1 MIRKKLR
8 SVCIALVLCLLLL
21 PAAALAADGTV
32 YGTIEVGGIALT
44 NSENAPTVY
53 ATTDD
58 SGNVITEGADEN
70 NYNVMWDGSTLTLR
84 NATIQQAEEYGNS
97 RESMA
102 IYRQSGDLAIALVG
116 ENTVDAPGNG
126 SASSCGINLGGGSLT
141 INGEENASL
150 LVFGGPTTNG
160 NSCGIYARGTITID
174 SGTVTATGESASAA
188 SYGICAG
195 GAVTINDGS
204 VTATS
209 GEAGGNSIGIYTSG
223 SVTIEDGTVIATG
236 ESAAAASYGIDA
248 VGTVTIENGT
258 VNATSG
264 KAGGNSVGIYTL
276 NSVTINGGDVTAT
289 AGDAVGSSY
298 GINTANISTS
308 IIVNG
313 GTVTATSGEA
323 YGDSCA
329 IFAESQTSASAASSS
344 VTINGGTV
352 TARAGNAVGRGW
364 YSCGIKIEGFLT
376 ITDGTVIAV
385 AGDAIGAGTKA
396 SCGIFSFKNVAISDG
411 DVTGIG
417 GTGEYSWGIACND
430 ILTIKG
436 GTVVG
441 KGGPLAGANI
451 QYSAGI
457 NGMGKV
463 EISGGTVTGT
473 GGDTEAGDSFGICTG
488 DTTSYNV
495 VTVSIKDAT
504 VTATGGTAASG
515 NSSGISA
522 TNTIADV
529 KVTIEDAAVTT
540 TGGTAGTGN
549 SYGIRAET
557 TDTDKSA
564 EVTINGN
571 SVVRANMTGE
581 EGVDGKTISGTT
593 TTQENSIVLENGVGT
608 VYGDVTLQE
617 NLTVGAD
624 ESLTIPQGATLTI
637 PSGVTVNNSGV
648 ITNEGTIDNQGT
660 LTIEPGGNL
669 AGDVTGNQAIY
680 KVTNV
685 TLNRSNLSLTAGG
698 TAWLRAAVQPDNAAN
713 QSVTWASS
721 DPSVATVDQNGVV
734 TAVAPG
740 TATITVTTQDGNHTA
755 ACTVTVRPDIPPANP
770 NYRITVEATQGGTV
784 TADPTAAKAGATVTL
799 TPVPDRGYQVGAV
812 AVTDRFGEAVAV
824 TENADGTYTFTMP
837 NGQVTVT
844 VTFEQAPLP
853 FHDVTE
859 GDWFYDAVRYAYET
873 GLMDGV
879 GDSLFAPNSETTR
892 AQLVTIL
899 YRLAGQPAV
908 SGDLIFTDVEVGTWY
923 TDAVAWAAENGIVN
937 GTTDTTFAPGEDIT
951 REQLVTVLYRYA
963 ESKGYDVSASADL
976 SGYPDAGQVQ
986 DYAQPAMAWAVAEG
1000 IVEGVDGNLNPAGN
1014 ATRAQI
1020 ATILMRFCEGV
1031 AK

>member
-8 SVCIALVLCLLLL
+8 SVCLALVLCLLL

-44 NSENAPTVY
+44 NSADTPVVY
-53 ATTDD
+53 ATTDE
-58 SGNVITEGADEN
+58 SGTVTTEGATAE

-84 NATIQQAEEYGNS
+84 NATIQQAKEYSDKNK
-97 RESMA
+97 EKIA
-102 IYRQSGDLAIALVG
+102 VYRASGDLNLALVG
-116 ENTVDAPGNG
+116 ENTVDALGGG
-126 SASSCGINLGGGSLT
+126 SAASCGINLGNGSLT
-141 INGEENASL
+141 ISGENSASL
-150 LVFGGPTTNG
+150 TVYGGPTEHG
-160 NSCGIYARGTITID
+160 NSCGIYANGTITID
-174 SGTVTATGESASAA
+174 SGTVTVTGESASAA

-209 GEAGGNSIGIYTSG
+209 GEAGGNSIGIYTSNSVTIKNG
-223 SVTIEDGTVIATG
+223 TVNTTGESASAASYGIDAGGAVTIEDGTV
-236 ESAAAASYGIDA
+236 
-248 VGTVTIENGT
+248 
-258 VNATSG
+258 NAKSG

-308 IIVNG
+308 ITVNG

-323 YGDSCA
+323 KGDSCA
-329 IFAESQTSASAASSS
+329 IFAESQINADDASSS

-352 TARAGNAVGRGW
+352 TARAGNAVGDGW

-376 ITDGTVIAV
+376 ITDGTVTATAADAV
-385 AGDAIGAGTKA
+385 GTGTNKA
-396 SCGIFSFKNVAISDG
+396 SIGIFSFKNVTISGG

-417 GTGEYSWGIACND
+417 GTGEMSWGIACND
-430 ILTIKG
+430 ILTITG
-436 GTVVG
+436 STVVG
-441 KGGPLAGANI
+441 KGGPLAGTNI
-451 QYSAGI
+451 QYSAGV

-463 EISGGTVTGT
+463 ELSGGTVTGT
-473 GGDTEAGDSFGICTG
+473 GGDTEAGDSFGICAG

-495 VTVSIKDAT
+495 VTVSIKNAT
-504 VTATGGTAASG
+504 VTATGGTATNGSSG
-515 NSSGISA
+515 GISA

-529 KVTIEDAAVTT
+529 EVTIENAAVTT
-540 TGGTAGTGN
+540 TGGAAEQG
-549 SYGIRAET
+549 SYGILAET
-557 TDTDKSA
+557 TGTAVD
-564 EVTINGN
+564 VTINGN
-571 SVVRANMTGE
+571 SVVRANMTGVE
-581 EGVDGKTISGTT
+581 DVDGEPISGD
-593 TTQENSIVLENGVGT
+593 SIDKQNGIIFENGEGT
-608 VYGDVTLQE
+608 VYGNVELQE
-617 NLTVGAD
+617 DLTVGAD
-624 ESLTIPQGATLTI
+624 ESLTIPQGATLLI
-637 PSGVTVNNSGV
+637 PENVTLTNRGTMTNN
-648 ITNEGTIDNQGT
+648 GTIKNRGT

-669 AGDVTGNQAIY
+669 AGNVTGNQATY
-680 KVTNV
+680 KVAGV

-698 TAWLRAAVQPDNAAN
+698 NAWLRAAVQPDNAAN

-740 TATITVTTQDGNHTA
+740 AATITVTTVDGGFTA
-755 ACTVTVRPDIPPANP
+755 ICTVTVRPDIPPANP
-770 NYRITVEATQGGTV
+770 NYRITLEATQGGTV

-799 TPVPDRGYQVGAV
+799 TPVPDRGYQVGSV

-844 VTFEQAPLP
+844 VTFAEAPLP
-853 FHDVTE
+853 FPDVAE

-879 GDSLFAPNSETTR
+879 GDNLFAPNSETTR

-899 YRLAGQPAV
+899 YRLEGEPEV
-908 SGDLIFTDVEVGTWY
+908 SGTSGFTDVEADTWY
-923 TDAVAWAAENGIVN
+923 TDAVAWAAANGIVN
-937 GTTDTTFAPGEDIT
+937 GVSETEFAPGKDIT
-951 REQLVTVLYRYA
+951 REQLATILFRYA
-963 ESKGYDVSASADL
+963 EAKGYDVSARADL
-976 SGYPDAGQVQ
+976 SAYPDADQIQ
-986 DYAQPAMAWAVAEG
+986 SYAAESVAWAVAEG
-1000 IVEGVDGNLNPAGN
+1000 LIQGFEDNTLRPAGN

>member
-8 SVCIALVLCLLLL
+8 SVCLALVLCLLL

-44 NSENAPTVY
+44 NSADTPVVY
-53 ATTDD
+53 ATTDE
-58 SGNVITEGADEN
+58 SGTVTTEGATAE

-84 NATIQQAEEYGNS
+84 NATIQQAKEYSDKNK
-97 RESMA
+97 EKIA
-102 IYRQSGDLAIALVG
+102 VYRASGDLNLALVG
-116 ENTVDAPGNG
+116 ENTVDALGGG
-126 SASSCGINLGGGSLT
+126 SAASCGINLGNGSLT
-141 INGEENASL
+141 ISGENSASL
-150 LVFGGPTTNG
+150 TVYGGPTEHG
-160 NSCGIYARGTITID
+160 NSCGIYANGTITID
-174 SGTVTATGESASAA
+174 SGTVTVTGESASAA

-209 GEAGGNSIGIYTSG
+209 GEAGGNSIGIYTSN
-223 SVTIEDGTVIATG
+223 SVTIKNGTVNTTG
-236 ESAAAASYGIDA
+236 ESASAASYGIDA
-248 VGTVTIENGT
+248 GGAVTIEDGT

-308 IIVNG
+308 ITVNG

-323 YGDSCA
+323 KGDSCA
-329 IFAESQTSASAASSS
+329 IFAESQINADDASSS

-352 TARAGNAVGRGW
+352 TARAGNAVGDGW

-376 ITDGTVIAV
+376 ITDGTVTATAADAV
-385 AGDAIGAGTKA
+385 GTGTNKA
-396 SCGIFSFKNVAISDG
+396 SIGIFSFKNVTISGG

-417 GTGEYSWGIACND
+417 GTGEMSWGIACND
-430 ILTIKG
+430 ILTITG
-436 GTVVG
+436 STVVG
-441 KGGPLAGANI
+441 KGGPLAGTNI
-451 QYSAGI
+451 QYSAGV

-463 EISGGTVTGT
+463 ELSGGTVTGT
-473 GGDTEAGDSFGICTG
+473 GGDTEAGDSFGICAG

-495 VTVSIKDAT
+495 VTVSIKNAT
-504 VTATGGTAASG
+504 VTATGGTATNGSSG
-515 NSSGISA
+515 GISA

-529 KVTIEDAAVTT
+529 EVTIENAAVTT
-540 TGGTAGTGN
+540 TGGAAEQG
-549 SYGIRAET
+549 SYGILAET
-557 TDTDKSA
+557 TGTAVD
-564 EVTINGN
+564 VTINGN
-571 SVVRANMTGE
+571 SVVRANMTGVE
-581 EGVDGKTISGTT
+581 DVDGEPISGD
-593 TTQENSIVLENGVGT
+593 SIDKQNGIIFENGEGT
-608 VYGDVTLQE
+608 VYGNVELQE
-617 NLTVGAD
+617 DLTVGAD
-624 ESLTIPQGATLTI
+624 ESLTIPQGATLLI
-637 PSGVTVNNSGV
+637 PENVTLTNRGTMTNN
-648 ITNEGTIDNQGT
+648 GTIKNRGT

-669 AGDVTGNQAIY
+669 AGNVTGNQATY
-680 KVTNV
+680 KVAGV

-698 TAWLRAAVQPDNAAN
+698 NAWLRAAVQPDNAAN

-740 TATITVTTQDGNHTA
+740 AATITVTTVDGGFTA
-755 ACTVTVRPDIPPANP
+755 ICTVTVRPDIPPANP
-770 NYRITVEATQGGTV
+770 NYRITLEATQGGTV

-799 TPVPDRGYQVGAV
+799 TPVPDRGYQVGSV

-844 VTFEQAPLP
+844 VTFAEAPLP
-853 FHDVTE
+853 FPDVAE

-879 GDSLFAPNSETTR
+879 GDNLFAPNSETTR

-899 YRLAGQPAV
+899 YRLEGEPEV
-908 SGDLIFTDVEVGTWY
+908 SGTSGFTDVEADTWY
-923 TDAVAWAAENGIVN
+923 TDAVAWAAANGIVN
-937 GTTDTTFAPGEDIT
+937 GVSETEFAPGKDIT
-951 REQLVTVLYRYA
+951 REQLATILFRYA
-963 ESKGYDVSASADL
+963 EAKGYDVSARADL
-976 SGYPDAGQVQ
+976 SAYPGADQIQ
-986 DYAQPAMAWAVAEG
+986 SYAAESVAWAVAEG
-1000 IVEGVDGNLNPAGN
+1000 LIQGFEDNTLRPAGN

>member
-8 SVCIALVLCLLLL
+8 SVCLALVLCLLL

-44 NSENAPTVY
+44 NSADTPVVY
-53 ATTDD
+53 ATTDE
-58 SGNVITEGADEN
+58 SGTVTTEGATAE

-84 NATIQQAEEYGNS
+84 NATIQQAKEYSDKNK
-97 RESMA
+97 EQLA
-102 IYRQSGDLAIALVG
+102 VYRASGDLNLALVG
-116 ENTVDAPGNG
+116 ENTVDALGGG
-126 SASSCGINLGGGSLT
+126 SAASCGINLGNGSLT
-141 INGEENASL
+141 ISGENSASL
-150 LVFGGPTTNG
+150 TVYGGPTEHG
-160 NSCGIYARGTITID
+160 NSCGIYANGTITID
-174 SGTVTATGESASAA
+174 SGTVTVTGESASAA

-209 GEAGGNSIGIYTSG
+209 GEAGGNSIGIYTSN
-223 SVTIEDGTVIATG
+223 SVTIKNGTVNTTG
-236 ESAAAASYGIDA
+236 ESASAASYGIDA
-248 VGTVTIENGT
+248 GGAVTIEDGT

-308 IIVNG
+308 ITVNG

-323 YGDSCA
+323 KGDSCA
-329 IFAESQTSASAASSS
+329 IFAESQINADDASSS

-352 TARAGNAVGRGW
+352 TARAGNAVGDGW

-376 ITDGTVIAV
+376 ITDGTVTATAADAV
-385 AGDAIGAGTKA
+385 GTGTNKA
-396 SCGIFSFKNVAISDG
+396 SIGIFSFKNVTISGG

-417 GTGEYSWGIACND
+417 GTGEMSWGIACND
-430 ILTIKG
+430 ILTITG
-436 GTVVG
+436 STVVG
-441 KGGPLAGANI
+441 KGGPLAGTNI
-451 QYSAGI
+451 QYSAGV

-463 EISGGTVTGT
+463 ELSGGTVTGT
-473 GGDTEAGDSFGICTG
+473 GGDTEAGDSFGICAG

-495 VTVSIKDAT
+495 VTVSIKNAT
-504 VTATGGTAASG
+504 VTATGGTATNGSSG
-515 NSSGISA
+515 GISA

-529 KVTIEDAAVTT
+529 EVTIENAAVTT
-540 TGGTAGTGN
+540 TGGAAEQG
-549 SYGIRAET
+549 SYGILAET
-557 TDTDKSA
+557 TGTAVD
-564 EVTINGN
+564 VTINGN
-571 SVVRANMTGE
+571 SVVRANMTGVE
-581 EGVDGKTISGTT
+581 DVDGEPISGD
-593 TTQENSIVLENGVGT
+593 SIDKQNGIIFENGEGT
-608 VYGDVTLQE
+608 VYGNVELQE
-617 NLTVGAD
+617 DLTVGAD
-624 ESLTIPQGATLTI
+624 ESLTIPQGATLLI
-637 PSGVTVNNSGV
+637 PENVTLTNRGTMTNN
-648 ITNEGTIDNQGT
+648 GTIKNRGT

-669 AGDVTGNQAIY
+669 AGNVTGNQATY
-680 KVTNV
+680 KVAGV

-698 TAWLRAAVQPDNAAN
+698 NAWLRAAVQPDNAAN

-740 TATITVTTQDGNHTA
+740 AATITVTTVDGGFTA
-755 ACTVTVRPDIPPANP
+755 ICTVTVRPDIPPANP
-770 NYRITVEATQGGTV
+770 NYRITLEATQGGTV

-799 TPVPDRGYQVGAV
+799 TPVPDRGYQVGSV

-844 VTFEQAPLP
+844 VTFAEAPLP
-853 FHDVTE
+853 FPDVAE

-879 GDSLFAPNSETTR
+879 GDNLFAPNSETTR

-899 YRLAGQPAV
+899 YRLEGEPEV
-908 SGDLIFTDVEVGTWY
+908 SGTSGFTDVEADTWY
-923 TDAVAWAAENGIVN
+923 TDAVAWAAANGIVN
-937 GTTDTTFAPGEDIT
+937 GVSETEFAPGTDIT
-951 REQLVTVLYRYA
+951 REQLATILFRYA
-963 ESKGYDVSASADL
+963 EAKGYDVSARADL
-976 SGYPDAGQVQ
+976 SAYPDADQIQ
-986 DYAQPAMAWAVAEG
+986 SYAAESVAWAVAEG
-1000 IVEGVDGNLNPAGN
+1000 LIQGFEDNTLRPAGN

>member
-174 SGTVTATGESASAA
+174 SGTVTVTGESASAA

-504 VTATGGTAASG
+504 VTATGGTATNG
-515 NSSGISA
+515 KSSGISA
-522 TNTIADV
+522 TNTRADV
-529 KVTIEDAAVTT
+529 EVTIENAAVTT
-540 TGGTAGTGN
+540 TGGAAEQG
-549 SYGIRAET
+549 SYGILAET
-557 TDTDKSA
+557 TGTAVD
-564 EVTINGN
+564 VTINGN

-581 EGVDGKTISGTT
+581 EDVDGEPISGETIK
-593 TTQENSIVLENGVGT
+593 QENSIVFENGVGT

-680 KVTNV
+680 KVTGV

-698 TAWLRAAVQPDNAAN
+698 NAWLRAAVQPDNAAN

-734 TAVAPG
+734 TAVGAG
-740 TATITVTTQDGNHTA
+740 TATITVTTADGGFTA
-755 ACTVTVRPDIPPANP
+755 TCAVTVRPDIPPANP

-784 TADPTAAKAGATVTL
+784 TADPTAAKAGTTVTL
-799 TPVPDRGYQVGAV
+799 TPVPHRGYQVGTV

-824 TENADGTYTFTMP
+824 TEQADGTYTFTMP

-844 VTFEQAPLP
+844 VTFAEAPLP
-853 FHDVTE
+853 FPDVAE

-899 YRLAGQPAV
+899 YRLEGEPEV
-908 SGDLIFTDVEVGTWY
+908 SGTSGFTDVEAGTWY
-923 TDAVAWAAENGIVN
+923 TDAVAWAAANGIVN
-937 GTTDTTFAPGEDIT
+937 GVSETEFAPGKDIT
-951 REQLVTVLYRYA
+951 REQLATILFRYA
-963 ESKGYDVSASADL
+963 EAKGYDVSARADL
-976 SGYPDAGQVQ
+976 SAYTDADQIQ
-986 DYAQPAMAWAVAEG
+986 SYAAESVAWAVAEG
-1000 IVEGVDGNLNPAGN
+1000 LIQGFEDNTLRPAGN

>member
-8 SVCIALVLCLLLL
+8 SVCLALVLCLLL

-44 NSENAPTVY
+44 NSADTPVVY
-53 ATTDD
+53 ATTDE
-58 SGNVITEGADEN
+58 SGTVTTEGATAE

-84 NATIQQAEEYGNS
+84 NATIQQAKEYSDKNK
-97 RESMA
+97 EKIA
-102 IYRQSGDLAIALVG
+102 VYRASGDLNLALVG
-116 ENTVDAPGNG
+116 ENTVDALGGG
-126 SASSCGINLGGGSLT
+126 SAASCGINLGNGSLT
-141 INGEENASL
+141 ISGENSASL
-150 LVFGGPTTNG
+150 TVYGGPTEHG
-160 NSCGIYARGTITID
+160 NSCGIYANGTITID
-174 SGTVTATGESASAA
+174 SGTVTVTGESASAA

-209 GEAGGNSIGIYTSG
+209 GEAGGNSIGIYTSN
-223 SVTIEDGTVIATG
+223 SVTIKNGTVNTTG
-236 ESAAAASYGIDA
+236 ESASAASYGIDA
-248 VGTVTIENGT
+248 GGAVTIEDGT

-308 IIVNG
+308 ITVNG

-323 YGDSCA
+323 KGDSCA
-329 IFAESQTSASAASSS
+329 IFAESQINADDASSS

-352 TARAGNAVGRGW
+352 TARAGNAVGDGW

-376 ITDGTVIAV
+376 ITDGTVTATAADAV
-385 AGDAIGAGTKA
+385 GTGTNKA
-396 SCGIFSFKNVAISDG
+396 SIGIFSFKNVTISGG

-417 GTGEYSWGIACND
+417 GTGEMSWGIACND
-430 ILTIKG
+430 ILTITG
-436 GTVVG
+436 STVVG
-441 KGGPLAGANI
+441 KGGPLAGTNI
-451 QYSAGI
+451 QYSAGV

-463 EISGGTVTGT
+463 ELSGGTVTGT
-473 GGDTEAGDSFGICTG
+473 GGDTEAGDSFGICAG

-495 VTVSIKDAT
+495 VTVSIKNAT
-504 VTATGGTAASG
+504 VTATGGTATNGSSG
-515 NSSGISA
+515 GISA

-529 KVTIEDAAVTT
+529 EVTIENAAVTT
-540 TGGTAGTGN
+540 TGGAAEQG
-549 SYGIRAET
+549 SYGILAET
-557 TDTDKSA
+557 TGTAVD
-564 EVTINGN
+564 VTINGN
-571 SVVRANMTGE
+571 SVVRANMTGVE
-581 EGVDGKTISGTT
+581 DVDGEPISGD
-593 TTQENSIVLENGVGT
+593 SIDKQNGIIFENGEGT
-608 VYGDVTLQE
+608 VYGNVELQE
-617 NLTVGAD
+617 DLTVGAD
-624 ESLTIPQGATLTI
+624 ESLTIPQGATLLI
-637 PSGVTVNNSGV
+637 PENVTLTNRGTMTNN
-648 ITNEGTIDNQGT
+648 GTIKNRGT

-669 AGDVTGNQAIY
+669 AGNVTGNQATY
-680 KVTNV
+680 KVAGV

-698 TAWLRAAVQPDNAAN
+698 NAWLRAAVQPDNAAN

-740 TATITVTTQDGNHTA
+740 AATITVTTVDGGFTA
-755 ACTVTVRPDIPPANP
+755 ICTVTVRPDIPPANP
-770 NYRITVEATQGGTV
+770 NYRITLEATQGGTV

-799 TPVPDRGYQVGAV
+799 TPVPDRGYQVGSV

-844 VTFEQAPLP
+844 VTFAEAPLP
-853 FHDVTE
+853 FPDVAE

-879 GDSLFAPNSETTR
+879 GDNLFAPNSETTR

-899 YRLAGQPAV
+899 YRLEGEPEV
-908 SGDLIFTDVEVGTWY
+908 SGTSGFTDVEADTWY
-923 TDAVAWAAENGIVN
+923 TDAVAWAAANGIVN
-937 GTTDTTFAPGEDIT
+937 GVSETEFAPGKDIT
-951 REQLVTVLYRYA
+951 REQLATILFRYA
-963 ESKGYDVSASADL
+963 EAKGYDVSARADL
-976 SGYPDAGQVQ
+976 SAYPDADQIQ
-986 DYAQPAMAWAVAEG
+986 SYAAESVAWAVAEG
-1000 IVEGVDGNLNPAGN
+1000 LIQGFEDNTLRPAGN

>member
-8 SVCIALVLCLLLL
+8 SVCLALVLCLLL

-44 NSENAPTVY
+44 NSADTPVVY
-53 ATTDD
+53 ATTDE
-58 SGNVITEGADEN
+58 SGTVTTEGATAE

-84 NATIQQAEEYGNS
+84 NATIQQAKEYSDKNK
-97 RESMA
+97 EKIA
-102 IYRQSGDLAIALVG
+102 VYRASGDLNLALVG
-116 ENTVDAPGNG
+116 ENTVDALGGG
-126 SASSCGINLGGGSLT
+126 SAASCGINLGNGSLT
-141 INGEENASL
+141 ISGENSASL
-150 LVFGGPTTNG
+150 TVYGGPTEHG
-160 NSCGIYARGTITID
+160 NSCGIYANGTITID
-174 SGTVTATGESASAA
+174 SGTVTVTGESASAA

-209 GEAGGNSIGIYTSG
+209 GEAGGNSIGIYTSN
-223 SVTIEDGTVIATG
+223 SVTIKNGTVNTTG
-236 ESAAAASYGIDA
+236 ESASAASYGIDA
-248 VGTVTIENGT
+248 GGAVTIEDGT

-308 IIVNG
+308 ITVNG

-323 YGDSCA
+323 KGDSCA
-329 IFAESQTSASAASSS
+329 IFAESQINADDASSS

-352 TARAGNAVGRGW
+352 TARAGNAVGDGW

-376 ITDGTVIAV
+376 ITDGTVTATAADAV
-385 AGDAIGAGTKA
+385 GTGTNKA
-396 SCGIFSFKNVAISDG
+396 SIGIFSFKNVTISGG

-417 GTGEYSWGIACND
+417 GTGEMSWGIACND
-430 ILTIKG
+430 ILTITG
-436 GTVVG
+436 STVVG
-441 KGGPLAGANI
+441 KGGPLAGTNI
-451 QYSAGI
+451 QYSAGV

-463 EISGGTVTGT
+463 ELSGGTVTGT
-473 GGDTEAGDSFGICTG
+473 GGDTEAGDSFGICAG

-495 VTVSIKDAT
+495 VTVSIKNAT
-504 VTATGGTAASG
+504 VTATGGTATNGSSG
-515 NSSGISA
+515 GISA

-529 KVTIEDAAVTT
+529 EVTIENAAVTT
-540 TGGTAGTGN
+540 TGGAAEQG
-549 SYGIRAET
+549 SYGILAET
-557 TDTDKSA
+557 TGTAVD
-564 EVTINGN
+564 VTINGN
-571 SVVRANMTGE
+571 SVVRANMTGVE
-581 EGVDGKTISGTT
+581 DVDGEPISGD
-593 TTQENSIVLENGVGT
+593 SIDKQNGIIFENGEGT
-608 VYGDVTLQE
+608 VYGNVELQE
-617 NLTVGAD
+617 DLTVGAD
-624 ESLTIPQGATLTI
+624 ESLTIPQGATLLI
-637 PSGVTVNNSGV
+637 PENVTLTNRGTMTNN
-648 ITNEGTIDNQGT
+648 GTIKNRGT

-669 AGDVTGNQAIY
+669 AGNVTGNQATY
-680 KVTNV
+680 KVAGV

-698 TAWLRAAVQPDNAAN
+698 NAWLRAAVQPDNAAN

-740 TATITVTTQDGNHTA
+740 AATITVTTVDGGFTA
-755 ACTVTVRPDIPPANP
+755 ICTVTVRPDIPPANP

-799 TPVPDRGYQVGAV
+799 TPVPDRGYQVGTV
-812 AVTDRFGEAVAV
+812 AVTDRFGDAVAV
-824 TENADGTYTFTMP
+824 TEQADGTYTFTMP

-844 VTFEQAPLP
+844 VTFEETPLP
-853 FHDVTE
+853 FTDVTE

-879 GDSLFAPNSETTR
+879 GDSLFAPNSETTK

-899 YRLAGQPAV
+899 YRLAGEPEPGGD
-908 SGDLIFTDVEVGTWY
+908 SGFSDVAAGTWY

-937 GTTDTTFAPGEDIT
+937 GVSETEFAPGKDIT
-951 REQLVTVLYRYA
+951 REQLATILFRYA
-963 ESKGYDVSASADL
+963 EAKGYDVSARADL
-976 SGYPDAGQVQ
+976 SAYPDADQIQ
-986 DYAQPAMAWAVAEG
+986 SYAAESVAWAVAEG
-1000 IVEGVDGNLNPAGN
+1000 LIQGFEDNTLRPAGN
-1014 ATRAQI
+1014 ASRAQI